1 MFNNKF
7 FDFSNFRGDIL
18 GGLTAGIVAL
28 PLALAFGVASGLGPS
43 YGLYGAIFVCFFASL
58 FGGTNTQIS
67 GPTAPMTALSM
78 VIIAGIIQINDN
90 DVERAL
96 PLILAVFLLSGL
108 IQILLG
114 LAQVGTYI
122 KYIPSTVVSGFM
134 TAIGVIILIT
144 QILPSIG
151 YYPEKDAGYV
161 SEFMVQAEE
170 NILEDIIEH
179 EEQENIMVLDEIDIT
194 VFRAEHLVNKDSLIQ
209 RESQAL
215 ATESSRGVSGTIM
228 VLPRALLRINWLELM
243 LALGTIAIIYG
254 FRRFTT
260 KLPSTLVG
268 LIVMSGI
275 AYGFQ
280 FNYELIEEIPKGLP
294 EFHLNI
300 FTQISFSSLLPYVL
314 SAISLALLGSIDS
327 LLTSVV
333 ADRMTK
339 TRHKPNRELI
349 GQGIGNSIAALFGGL
364 PGAGA
369 TIRTVVNIKSGG
381 KTRLSGITAALIL
394 LVVLLVLGPVAS
406 NIPAAVLAG
415 ILITVGFDVIDYKGL
430 KAIPIMAKNEV
441 VILFV
446 VVIVSCFYNL
456 VYAVG
461 LGVLIAALIFM
472 KKMGELSKEKTKLKE
487 IKSNEEE
494 VIADSGIILSENN
507 SSQIFTIDLYGPLF
521 FGYSFQ
527 FTELANKLIGAK
539 IIILKFDQVPFIDYS
554 GLVALESALEE
565 FSEKGCTVYATGVSD
580 QSRELLEKSNVI
592 PNLIKKDN
600 IFDEYEK
607 CIRTLNFK

>member
-43 YGLYGAIFVCFFASL
+43 FGLYGAIFVCFFASL

-151 YYPEKDAGYV
+151 YYPEKDSGYV
-161 SEFMVQAEE
+161 STFMVQAEE

-179 EEQENIMVLDEIDIT
+179 EEKENIMVLDDLDET
-194 VFRAEHLVNKDSLIQ
+194 VFRAEHLSNKDSLIQ

-215 ATESSRGVSGTIM
+215 ATESSRGVTGTIM
-228 VLPRALLRINWLELM
+228 VLPRALLRINWLELI

-300 FTQISFSSLLPYVL
+300 FTQFSFSSLLPYVL

-381 KTRLSGITAALIL
+381 KTRLSGMTAALIL
-394 LVVLLVLGPVAS
+394 LIIMLVIGPVAS
-406 NIPAAVLAG
+406 KIPAAVLAG

-430 KAIPIMAKNEV
+430 KSIPLMNKNEV
-441 VILFV
+441 TILFV
-446 VVIVSCFYNL
+446 VIIVSCFYNL

-472 KKMGELSKEKTKLKE
+472 KKMGELGKEKTKLKK
-487 IKSNEEE
+487 IKGAKEEA
-494 VIADSGIILSENN
+494 ISDSGFVFNEN
-507 SSQIFTIDLYGPLF
+507 SSSQLFTIDLYGPLF
-521 FGYSFQ
+521 FGYSYQ
-527 FTELANKLIGAK
+527 FTELVNKLTDAK
-539 IIILKFDQVPFIDYS
+539 VIILNFEKVPFIDYS
-554 GLVALESALEE
+554 GLVALEGALEMFAE
-565 FSEKGCTVYATGVSD
+565 QDCTVYATGVTGQTID
-580 QSRELLEKSNVI
+580 LFEKSKLI
-592 PNLIKKDN
+592 PKEN
-600 IFDEYEK
+600 IFDDYEQ
-607 CIRTLNFK
+607 CMMALNK